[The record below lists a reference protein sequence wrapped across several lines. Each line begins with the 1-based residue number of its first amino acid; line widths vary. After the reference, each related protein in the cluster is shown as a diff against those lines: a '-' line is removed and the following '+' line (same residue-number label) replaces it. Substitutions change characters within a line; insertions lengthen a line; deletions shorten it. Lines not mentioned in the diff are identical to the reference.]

1 MDYIYKNRYVY
12 FTKEG
17 SGESIILLHGWGV
30 DSTTF
35 KALIKL
41 LQKAYLVY
49 AIDLPGF
56 GQSAEPLDSYNLDD
70 YVTLLENFIID
81 KNITN
86 PILIGHSF
94 GGRIA
99 LKYASMHQVHK
110 LILIDSAGLRS
121 KDYFKVKMKVFLY
134 KLKKHYYRITKNVMK
149 YQNLISHSGSIDY
162 QNASLAMK
170 KTLSLVTK
178 EALNPILKKI
188 KCETLIIWGK
198 LDQVTPLYMGQTF
211 HRKIASSGLVVLDNV
226 GHFPYLEDAFTFN
239 KIISNYLGVK

>member
-12 FTKEG
+12 FTKGG

-86 PILIGHSF
+86 PILIG
-94 GGRIA
+94 
-99 LKYASMHQVHK
+99 
-110 LILIDSAGLRS
+110 
-121 KDYFKVKMKVFLY
+121 
-134 KLKKHYYRITKNVMK
+134 KNEGFF
-149 YQNLISHSGSIDY
+149 I
-162 QNASLAMK
+162 
-170 KTLSLVTK
+170 
-178 EALNPILKKI
+178 
-188 KCETLIIWGK
+188 
-198 LDQVTPLYMGQTF
+198 
-211 HRKIASSGLVVLDNV
+211 
-226 GHFPYLEDAFTFN
+226 
-239 KIISNYLGVK
+239 